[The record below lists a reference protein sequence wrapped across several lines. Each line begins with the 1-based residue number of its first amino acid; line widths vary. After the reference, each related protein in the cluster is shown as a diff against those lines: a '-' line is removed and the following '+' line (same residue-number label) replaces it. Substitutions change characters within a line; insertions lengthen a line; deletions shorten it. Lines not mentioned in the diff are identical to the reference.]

1 MSSSRTALVCQ
12 SCNAQID
19 GPVPEHAPLAGW
31 RRLSILLGPPTD
43 EVGVGAV
50 VYDAEARELPQLVP
64 SAIREEIRS
73 MVLCPRCA
81 CLVRVLYG

>member
-12 SCNAQID
+12 SCNAQVD
-19 GPVPEHAPLAGW
+19 GPAPYTGW

-81 CLVRVLYG
+81 RLVRVLYG